1 LGVRAYS
8 RTLHDVISI
17 PAAAAVI
24 TTNVA
29 QPKYR
34 RNGEFACF
42 LITLR
47 LLVKSITSKI
57 NGGANYPLMTA
68 DQNNIFTAFNPK

>member
-1 LGVRAYS
+1 MF
-8 RTLHDVISI
+8 HEVISI

-29 QPKYR
+29 QPKDR
-34 RNGEFACF
+34 SSGEFTCF
-42 LITLR
+42 PITLR

-57 NGGANYPLMTA
+57 NGGASNPLMTA

>member
-1 LGVRAYS
+1 M
-8 RTLHDVISI
+8 LHEVISI

-29 QPKYR
+29 QPRYPR
-34 RNGEFACF
+34 SGEFTCF
-42 LITLR
+42 PITLW

-57 NGGANYPLMTA
+57 NGGANNPLMTA